1 MIANGLTE
9 DGILTP
15 KKTNHWT
22 GGVIK
27 SILTNEKYKG
37 DALLQKT
44 YISDCIS
51 KKSKKNNGE
60 LPMYY
65 VENSHPAIIE
75 RSIFDRVQAEMARRS
90 SKRKTKEVGTKTE
103 LGKYSGK
110 YALSERLY
118 CGECGKPY
126 RRVTWSI
133 RGSRKIVWRCV
144 SRLDYGK
151 KYCKCSPSIEETLLH
166 RAIAEAIT
174 RTAQNEGASTDRI
187 MQHIKMYQA
196 QQDATDIL
204 KKQERLRELQKRFD
218 DLTSIDIEQADTGE
232 FDEQFESLIT
242 EIHTIKDELSEME
255 SQKSELEKLPGQLEE
270 IAVIYRGAD
279 KPSGS
284 I

>member
-1 MIANGLTE
+1 MSEYLTGKTLKMIANGLTE

-90 SKRKTKEVGTKTE
+90 SKRKANTPVNMHSA
-103 LGKYSGK
+103 KYS
-110 YALSERLY
+110 
-118 CGECGKPY
+118 
-126 RRVTWSI
+126 
-133 RGSRKIVWRCV
+133 
-144 SRLDYGK
+144 
-151 KYCKCSPSIEETLLH
+151 
-166 RAIAEAIT
+166 IAENA
-174 RTAQNEGASTDRI
+174 
-187 MQHIKMYQA
+187 
-196 QQDATDIL
+196 
-204 KKQERLRELQKRFD
+204 
-218 DLTSIDIEQADTGE
+218 
-232 FDEQFESLIT
+232 ESLT
-242 EIHTIKDELSEME
+242 D
-255 SQKSELEKLPGQLEE
+255 G
-270 IAVIYRGAD
+270 
-279 KPSGS
+279 
-284 I
+284 